1 MLILAPGQQI
11 SIFFKRENRA
21 GKVLPNFFLDT
32 L

>member
-21 GKVLPNFFLDT
+21 GESFTEFFP
-32 L
+32 